1 MTFDL
6 SPKTVSQNTYIDA
19 HFGGNFLATKD
30 SLGEDGTFDEA
41 VQVLGLETLRYP
53 GGALTEQN
61 LGVLTPE
68 TEQVIDRD
76 TGEPIEFTPISDFTS
91 YAEEQGLPVTFVMP
105 TRVFVGEQTD
115 ENGDRFAQVDEDAVR
130 NFVSQATDGSLGGAP
145 DIQAFEIGNEYW
157 GAGEMSAVEYGR
169 VASEITTI
177 IHDELSS
184 LPDAERFQDIDILVQ
199 MGLNYGTS
207 DLSATFEG
215 TAQEQLAAVNETYGL
230 NLSEDKFI
238 YASGDVAWAK
248 VNNEI
253 LLNEFDDP
261 EREAVDGVV
270 AHTYSKGAD
279 IPNSRYFELSQIQDT
294 WLQDIPELDIY
305 VTEWNLKR
313 TVDETR
319 EEEYGLKQAHE
330 MLNIMEAFDW
340 AGVDAAHVWPVQMES
355 RTGLTGVDGNETVDL
370 TGEMFRLMKETL
382 PGTQPLALQG
392 SEGRETEI
400 EGETADVH
408 AFYAEDRFVTYLAS
422 KSDAPSEEIVD
433 FNNLVS
439 DTGDV
444 SITRL
449 GVEEGSNPTASASP
463 PVVTQENPADLIDDG
478 VLIADLAPHEILVME
493 MSDPTYTESVVNAVE
508 ASQGDNQDEIPSIPP
523 EEGEETE
530 EDNDMANLMAAL
542 GDTGGGGGGE
552 MGLLLALGALP
563 LLLLAA

>member
-1 MTFDL
+1 
-6 SPKTVSQNTYIDA
+6 
-19 HFGGNFLATKD
+19 
-30 SLGEDGTFDEA
+30 
-41 VQVLGLETLRYP
+41 
-53 GGALTEQN
+53 
-61 LGVLTPE
+61 
-68 TEQVIDRD
+68 
-76 TGEPIEFTPISDFTS
+76 
-91 YAEEQGLPVTFVMP
+91 
-105 TRVFVGEQTD
+105 
-115 ENGDRFAQVDEDAVR
+115 
-130 NFVSQATDGSLGGAP
+130 
-145 DIQAFEIGNEYW
+145 
-157 GAGEMSAVEYGR
+157 
-169 VASEITTI
+169 
-177 IHDELSS
+177 
-184 LPDAERFQDIDILVQ
+184 
-199 MGLNYGTS
+199 
-207 DLSATFEG
+207 
-215 TAQEQLAAVNETYGL
+215 
-230 NLSEDKFI
+230 
-238 YASGDVAWAK
+238 
-248 VNNEI
+248 
-253 LLNEFDDP
+253 
-261 EREAVDGVV
+261 
-270 AHTYSKGAD
+270 
-279 IPNSRYFELSQIQDT
+279 
-294 WLQDIPELDIY
+294 
-305 VTEWNLKR
+305 
-313 TVDETR
+313 
-319 EEEYGLKQAHE
+319 
-330 MLNIMEAFDW
+330 
-340 AGVDAAHVWPVQMES
+340 
-355 RTGLTGVDGNETVDL
+355 
-370 TGEMFRLMKETL
+370 MFRLMKDTL

-523 EEGEETE
+523 EEGEETD

>member
-1 MTFDL
+1 MTFSL
-6 SPKTVSQNTYIDA
+6 SPKTVSQNTYVDA

-30 SLGEDGTFDEA
+30 SIGEDGTFDEA
-41 VQVLGLETLRYP
+41 VQALGLTTLRYP

-61 LGVLTPE
+61 LGILTPD
-68 TEQVIDRD
+68 TEQIIDRD
-76 TGEPIEFTPISDFTS
+76 TGEPIEFTPISDITS
-91 YAEEQGLPVTFVMP
+91 YAEEQGLPVTFVLP

-115 ENGDRFAQVDEDAVR
+115 ENGERFAEVDEDAVR
-130 NFVSQATDGSLGGAP
+130 NFVSQATDGSMGGAP

-169 VASEITTI
+169 VASKMATI
-177 IHDELSS
+177 IHDELTK
-184 LPDAERFQDIDILVQ
+184 LPDEERFQNIDILVQ
-199 MGLNYGTS
+199 MGTNYGTS
-207 DLSATFEG
+207 DLSNTFEG

-238 YASGDVAWAK
+238 YGSGDVAWAK
-248 VNNEI
+248 VNNEV
-253 LLNEFDDP
+253 LLNEFNNT
-261 EREAVDGVV
+261 EREAIDGVV

-294 WLQDIPELDIY
+294 WLQDMPDLDIY
-305 VTEWNLKR
+305 ATEWNLKR

-355 RTGLTGVDGNETVDL
+355 RTGLTGVEGNEDVDL
-370 TGEMFRLMKETL
+370 AGEMFRLMKDTL
-382 PGTQPLALQG
+382 PGTQPLSLEG

-422 KSDAPSEEIVD
+422 KSDQYSEEIVD
-433 FNNLVS
+433 FNNLVL

-449 GVEEGSNPTASASP
+449 GVEEGSNPTASASA
-463 PVVTQENPADLIDDG
+463 PVVTQENSADLIEDG

-493 MSDPTYTESVVNAVE
+493 MSSPTYTDSVLSAVE
-508 ASQGDNQDEIPSIPP
+508 AAETEGEDDIPTIPP
-523 EEGEETE
+523 NDS
-530 EDNDMANLMAAL
+530 EDTDDDSDIADLLGAL
-542 GDTGGGGGGE
+542 GDDGGSGGE

>member
-1 MTFDL
+1 MNFEL
-6 SPKTVSQNTYIDA
+6 SAKNISQNTYVDA

-41 VQVLGLETLRYP
+41 VQALGLTTLRYP

-61 LGVLTPE
+61 LGILTPE
-68 TEQVIDRD
+68 TEQIIDRD
-76 TGEPIEFTPISDFTS
+76 TGDPIEFTPISEFIT
-91 YAEEQGLPVTFVMP
+91 YAEEQGLAVTFVLP
-105 TRVFVGEQTD
+105 TRVFVGDQTD
-115 ENGDRFAQVDEDAVR
+115 ENGERFAEVDEDAVR
-130 NFVSQATDGSLGGAP
+130 NFVSQATTGSLGGES

-169 VASEITTI
+169 VASEMAAI
-177 IHDELSS
+177 IDDELSK
-184 LPDAERFQDIDILVQ
+184 LPNPEQFEDIDIIVQ
-199 MGLNYGTS
+199 MGMNYGTS
-207 DLSATFEG
+207 DLSDKFEG
-215 TAQEQLAAVNETYGL
+215 TAEEQLAAANEAYGL

-238 YASGDVAWAK
+238 YGSGDVAWTK

-253 LLNEFDDP
+253 LLNEFD
-261 EREAVDGVV
+261 ETEQEAVDGVAV
-270 AHTYSKGAD
+270 HVYSKGEDA
-279 IPNSRYFELSQIQDT
+279 PNSRYFELSQIKDT
-294 WLQDIPELDIY
+294 WLQQVPDLQVY
-305 VTEWNLKR
+305 ATEWNLKR

-340 AGVDAAHVWPVQMES
+340 GGVDAAHVWPVQMES
-355 RTGLTGVDGNETVDL
+355 RTGLTGVDGNENVDL
-370 TGEMFRLMKETL
+370 AGEMFRLMKDTL
-382 PGTQPLALQG
+382 PGTQPLSLEG

-408 AFYAEDRFVTYLAS
+408 AFYAEDRFVTFLAS
-422 KSDAPSEEIVD
+422 KSDEPSEQIVD

-449 GVEEGSNPTASASP
+449 GVEEGSNPTASASA
-463 PVVTQENPADLIDDG
+463 PVVTQENSADLIEDG

-493 MSDPTYTESVVNAVE
+493 MSSPTYTESVLSAVE
-508 ASQGDNQDEIPSIPP
+508 AAEEELPSIPP
-523 EEGEETE
+523 DDSDDSD
-530 EDNDMANLMAAL
+530 EDSDTASLLGAL
-542 GDTGGGGGGE
+542 GDDGGGGGGE
-552 MGLLLALGALP
+552 MGLLLALGILP

>member
-1 MTFDL
+1 MTFEL
-6 SPKTVSQNTYIDA
+6 SPKSISQNTYVDA

-41 VQVLGLETLRYP
+41 VQVLGVETLRYP

-61 LGVLTPE
+61 LGILTPE
-68 TEQVIDRD
+68 TEQIIDRD
-76 TGEPIEFTPISDFTS
+76 TGDPMEFTPISDFTS

-177 IHDELSS
+177 IHDELSN

-199 MGLNYGTS
+199 MGTNYGDS
-207 DLSATFEG
+207 DLSNTFEG
-215 TAQEQLAAVNETYGL
+215 TAQEQLAAVNEAYGL

-238 YASGDVAWAK
+238 YGSGDVAWAK

-270 AHTYSKGAD
+270 AHVYSRGAD
-279 IPNSRYFELSQIQDT
+279 TPNSRYFELSQIQDT
-294 WLQDIPELDIY
+294 WLQDMPELDIY

-313 TVDETR
+313 TIDETR

-382 PGTQPLALQG
+382 PGTKPLALQG
-392 SEGRETEI
+392 SQGRETEA

-433 FNNLVS
+433 YNNLVS

-463 PVVTQENPADLIDDG
+463 PVVTQENPADLIEDG
-478 VLIADLAPHEILVME
+478 MLIADLAPREILVIE
-493 MSDPTYTESVVNAVE
+493 MSDPTYTESVLSAAE
-508 ASQGDNQDEIPSIPP
+508 AAEPEDEDEIPTIPP
-523 EEGEETE
+523 EDGENPD
-530 EDNDMANLMAAL
+530 EDSDTASLLAAL
-542 GDTGGGGGGE
+542 GDDGGGGGGE

>member
-169 VASEITTI
+169 VASEMATI
-177 IHDELSS
+177 IDDAISN
-184 LPDAERFQDIDILVQ
+184 LPDAERYENIDILVQ
-199 MGLNYGTS
+199 MGLNYGSSSLS
-207 DLSATFEG
+207 DIAGDTG
-215 TAQEQLAAVNETYGL
+215 AEQLASINETYGL
-230 NLSEDKFI
+230 DLSEDKYV

-253 LLNEFDDP
+253 ILDEFDDS
-261 EREAVDGVV
+261 EREAITGV
-270 AHTYSKGAD
+270 
-279 IPNSRYFELSQIQDT
+279 I
-294 WLQDIPELDIY
+294 
-305 VTEWNLKR
+305 
-313 TVDETR
+313 
-319 EEEYGLKQAHE
+319 
-330 MLNIMEAFDW
+330 
-340 AGVDAAHVWPVQMES
+340 AHVYS
-355 RTGLTGVDGNETVDL
+355 R
-370 TGEMFRLMKETL
+370 
-382 PGTQPLALQG
+382 
-392 SEGRETEI
+392 
-400 EGETADVH
+400 
-408 AFYAEDRFVTYLAS
+408 
-422 KSDAPSEEIVD
+422 SEEV
-433 FNNLVS
+433 
-439 DTGDV
+439 
-444 SITRL
+444 
-449 GVEEGSNPTASASP
+449 
-463 PVVTQENPADLIDDG
+463 
-478 VLIADLAPHEILVME
+478 
-493 MSDPTYTESVVNAVE
+493 
-508 ASQGDNQDEIPSIPP
+508 
-523 EEGEETE
+523 
-530 EDNDMANLMAAL
+530 
-542 GDTGGGGGGE
+542 
-552 MGLLLALGALP
+552 
-563 LLLLAA
+563 